1 MQVWTSLAYE
11 RVIPQGF
18 NQMTGLDRLARGTV
32 LKNIFPRG
40 DIWVL
45 IL

>member
-1 MQVWTSLAYE
+1 
-11 RVIPQGF
+11 
-18 NQMTGLDRLARGTV
+18 MTGLDRLALGTD

-45 IL
+45 ILLNWSMRQEQWLNL